1 MLEWQ
6 TSDGYVIHR
15 VLECTRKTGCDTHDY
30 PGMAYHGW
38 CACVACVWATVMCIL
53 KALRLSWVA
62 VSLLPEQ
69 DLMRLHGNHNDYHVR
84 QYLITSDALRGRAQ
98 RAQRAR
104 SDGNDRDA
112 AARL

>member
-104 SDGNDRDA
+104 
-112 AARL
+112 